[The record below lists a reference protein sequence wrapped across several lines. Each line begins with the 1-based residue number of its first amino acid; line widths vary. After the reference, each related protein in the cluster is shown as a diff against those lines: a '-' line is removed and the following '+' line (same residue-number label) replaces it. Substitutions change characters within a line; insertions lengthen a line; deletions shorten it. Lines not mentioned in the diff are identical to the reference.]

1 MAVTSAPAPE
11 TFVSVPGG
19 RHFVVAATAALL
31 VGWLGA
37 PAPRGE
43 RRASSGVTA

>member
-1 MAVTSAPAPE
+1 VAVTSAPAPE
-11 TFVSVPGG
+11 TFVTVPGG
-19 RHFVVAATAALL
+19 RHFVVAAATLL

-37 PAPRGE
+37 LAPGGE

>member
-11 TFVSVPGG
+11 TFVTVPRGKALSGG
-19 RHFVVAATAALL
+19 E
-31 VGWLGA
+31 

-43 RRASSGVTA
+43 RGVSSGVTA